1 MLSNCYFS
9 ALSCWKLCR
18 TRGNETRW
26 CSHYVL
32 GKGTSLSVKMFSSQP
47 TNLLSSDSWN
57 QQHWRWRT
65 SCASWWCCLCRQV
78 WNVKIEPHILWLRPS
93 PLINFFSYIRII
105 VISIEGAIYTESSI
119 KKWRGSPLVAL
130 YIIITSLFCH
140 DYAFRDL
147 KCDVILDMATL
158 TGAQVEQQ
166 WTFLWESWNFIWT
179 IDILKL
185 LIIFTNSP
193 ENHESLPDVKWTQMA
208 K

>member
-32 GKGTSLSVKMFSSQP
+32 GKGTSLSVKNVFLT

-93 PLINFFSYIRII
+93 PLINFFSCNRII
-105 VISIEGAIYTESSI
+105 VISIGGAIYTESSI
-119 KKWRGSPLVAL
+119 KYWPGSPFVTL
-130 YIIITSLFCH
+130 YIIFTSLFCH
-140 DYAFRDL
+140 DFQLTNDYAFRDL

-158 TGAQVEQQ
+158 TGAQVEEQ
-166 WTFLWESWNFIWT
+166 
-179 IDILKL
+179 
-185 LIIFTNSP
+185 
-193 ENHESLPDVKWTQMA
+193 
-208 K
+208 